1 MTLNL
6 KIDSVIMRHDLMRNE
21 TKETI
26 EQLEE
31 IADDFAIGFAE
42 WVHNNCDERM
52 DIKIE
57 WVTEEGDEWA
67 IPFVEAVYRVW
78 DKFEIENIK
87 YCW

>member
-26 EQLEE
+26 EQLED

-42 WVHNNCDERM
+42 W
-52 DIKIE
+52 
-57 WVTEEGDEWA
+57 
-67 IPFVEAVYRVW
+67 Y
-78 DKFEIENIK
+78 IENELLNKLKSNKQLLQIYK
-87 YCW
+87 KEQGL